1 MYHKVATNL
10 PKEQRYNVAMI
21 ISAIGIARREL
32 TNGRFSW
39 DGELDA
45 LQKLY
50 GADIQEPSQS
60 TLFNL
65 SSKLAADF
73 RAGVFDESSQ
83 NSEAALNI
91 LIKDVLARLNEDSPH
106 KATSESP
113 YHTISFERIVALTVE
128 VVLKAES
135 GKMV

>member
-1 MYHKVATNL
+1 MRNRPTAAELLQVAEETLYHKVATNL

-32 TNGRFSW
+32 TNGRFAW

-50 GADIQEPSQS
+50 GAEIHVPAES

-65 SSKLAADF
+65 CSKLASDF
-73 RAGVFDESSQ
+73 RAGIYDESSQ
-83 NSEAALNI
+83 NQEVALNI
-91 LIKDVLARLNEDSPH
+91 LIKDVLARLNEDSPRYH
-106 KATSESP
+106 KMT
-113 YHTISFERIVALTVE
+113 
-128 VVLKAES
+128 
-135 GKMV
+135 

>member
-1 MYHKVATNL
+1 MRNRPTAAELLQVAEETLYHKVATNL

-91 LIKDVLARLNEDSPH
+91 LIKDVLARLNEDSPRYH

-113 YHTISFERIVALTVE
+113 S
-128 VVLKAES
+128 
-135 GKMV
+135 